1 MENTVQVGTRFPLT
15 IKRLDINGR
24 GIGYYKRK
32 ITFVE
37 GALPGE
43 VVVAQVSAVHDR
55 YLEAVTHRVKKASP
69 NRVKPAEPLYGQIGG
84 VELNHLAYPAQLQF
98 KRDVVAQS
106 LAKFKPAG
114 WQHYE
119 LRPTIGAADPTH
131 YRNKAQFPVRVIDGH
146 VRAGLYAPH
155 SHHLVPL
162 TTFLTQRPK
171 TMQVVTAL
179 CQLLEELAVPIYDE
193 QKHAGIIKTLVVRES
208 AATGEVQVTFVTN
221 SPKLPHKAQL
231 LAGISAQLP
240 DVVSVSQ
247 NINPGE
253 TSLIWG
259 PETQLLAGQPYITE
273 QLLGRNFEVSPQ
285 AFLQLNP
292 AQTEVLY
299 TEALKA
305 LDLRP
310 GAKLVD
316 AYAGIGTIG
325 ISLAKAAGEVR
336 GMEIISAAVDD
347 ANRNAKLNGVT
358 NVHYELGTAEDL
370 FPQWLAQGFKPDAVI
385 VDPPRSGLERPFI
398 DALLK
403 ARPQQF
409 VYISCNPSTLAR
421 DLVPL
426 TRAYQVDY
434 IQSVDMFPQT
444 AHCEAVVKFTRK

>member
-32 ITFVE
+32 ITFVA

-43 VVVAQVSAVHDR
+43 IVVAEVTAVHDR
-55 YLEAVTHRVKKASP
+55 YLEATLHRVKKASP
-69 NRVKPAEPLYGQIGG
+69 DRVKPAEPLYGSVGG

-114 WQHYE
+114 WQHYD
-119 LRPTIGAADPTH
+119 LRPTIGAAAPTH

-155 SHHLVPL
+155 SHRLVPL
-162 TTFLTQRPK
+162 TIFLTQRPL
-171 TMQVVTAL
+171 TMQVIQGL
-179 CQLLEELAVPIYDE
+179 CQLLEDLAVPIYDE
-193 QKHAGIIKTLVVRES
+193 HAHAGIVKTLVVRES

-221 SPKLPHKAQL
+221 SAKLPHKTQL
-231 LAGISAQLP
+231 LAAIAAKLP
-240 DVVSVSQ
+240 AVVSVSQ
-247 NINPGE
+247 NINPGD
-253 TSLIWG
+253 TPLIWG

-273 QLLGRNFEVSPQ
+273 KLLGRAFQVSPQ

-299 TEALKA
+299 TQALKA
-305 LDLRP
+305 LALKP

-325 ISLAKAAGEVR
+325 ISLAEAAGEVR
-336 GMEIISAAVDD
+336 GMEIIAAAVAD
-347 ANRNAKLNGVT
+347 ANRNAALNHVT
-358 NVHYELGTAEDL
+358 NAHYTVGTAEAL
-370 FPQWLAQGFKPDAVI
+370 FPQWLREGFAPDAVI
-385 VDPPRSGLERPFI
+385 VDPPRAGLERPFI

-403 ARPQQF
+403 AQPKQF

-421 DLVPL
+421 DLVLL
-426 TRAYQVDY
+426 TRRYQVDY

-444 AHCEAVVKFTRK
+444 ARCEAIVKFTRK